1 MRAESYWDV
10 MSAMQSLFNDFYR
23 LHEYDAACRLFQTD
37 WAYLQREQPDLGIE
51 ELASAALDG
60 LSVPR

>member
-1 MRAESYWDV
+1 MNNWTYWDV

-23 LHEYDAACRLFQTD
+23 LNEYDAACRLFQTD
-37 WAYLQREQPDLGIE
+37 WADLQREQPDLSIE